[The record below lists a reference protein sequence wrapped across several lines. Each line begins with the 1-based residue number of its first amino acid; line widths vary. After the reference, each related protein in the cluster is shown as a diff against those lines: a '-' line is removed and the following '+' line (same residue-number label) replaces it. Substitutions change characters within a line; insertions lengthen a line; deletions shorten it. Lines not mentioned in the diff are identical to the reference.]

1 MSIDEMMQAMD
12 ADGTREHVGAFLFSW
27 HGASACSLPRQAKD
41 RPRKRT
47 KPRRP
52 FATIWSIGDGSIDV
66 DEWLTRL
73 GSCAGLA
80 AALAENVNEQ
90 GELSNFV
97 AAEPDPEPAPAL
109 EPATDVGATK
119 AKTRGAL
126 LGGLKSG
133 ALEVAVAKMEED
145 TAAEEEVADRGYRLN
160 WEKQQNMRW
169 VHARTWVR
177 SSCHRDRRWLPLLP
191 ALPLPLLLQPG
202 PAVTCRPWPAARTT

>member
-1 MSIDEMMQAMD
+1 
-12 ADGTREHVGAFLFSW
+12 
-27 HGASACSLPRQAKD
+27 
-41 RPRKRT
+41 
-47 KPRRP
+47 
-52 FATIWSIGDGSIDV
+52 
-66 DEWLTRL
+66 
-73 GSCAGLA
+73 
-80 AALAENVNEQ
+80 VNEQ

-160 WEKQQNMRW
+160 
-169 VHARTWVR
+169 
-177 SSCHRDRRWLPLLP
+177 
-191 ALPLPLLLQPG
+191 
-202 PAVTCRPWPAARTT
+202 